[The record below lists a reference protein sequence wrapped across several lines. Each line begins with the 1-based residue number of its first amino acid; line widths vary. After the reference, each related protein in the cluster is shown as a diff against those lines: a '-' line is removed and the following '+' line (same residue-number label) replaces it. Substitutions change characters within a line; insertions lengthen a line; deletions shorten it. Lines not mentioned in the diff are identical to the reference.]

1 MMIKTGK
8 KDYIW
13 SYIAYILRFGVNL
26 FVFPLVLKILNPSE
40 YGLWVTFASLGVIV
54 NLFDFGFSSTLLRNM
69 TYVWS
74 GASDLQEEG
83 YKPLTADY
91 IRDDRTFVLTFQTC
105 QRIYLFI
112 ALIAFVISNTA
123 GIAYVLYII
132 RDIYTVEYLIA
143 WIIYGISIS
152 LNLYY
157 AYWAVSLKSVG
168 AIAQSQ
174 KATVFGFLVQIAISY
189 IGLLLGG
196 GIIVL
201 SIAACLSGIIIRIM
215 SRAFFV
221 RYNNIGEILKRKTY
235 SINKQERIDS
245 FRTMWFNAK
254 RAGISSVATVSMIQ
268 STTIFSS
275 AYYGV
280 AITGEYGLCFQLL
293 SALTGISQ
301 IHYQTSLPQLT
312 QARLMNDLKKCQN
325 LFSTSIVMSWLIY
338 VIGVLTII
346 IFGKPILL
354 LLESQTSL
362 NIPILII
369 MALYMLGEMNYSMH
383 ASYISLE
390 NKLPFVSSVVIT
402 SIAVIALSFINVQTS
417 YGILGLLMIR
427 LLIESI
433 YIFWKWPVTA
443 HQQLQMSSVKIVCTG
458 FKEWY
463 IIIKRQLDKLKIKKT

>member
-1 MMIKTGK
+1 MIIKTSK

-13 SYIAYILRFGVNL
+13 SYLAYILRFGVNL

-40 YGLWVTFASLGVIV
+40 YGLWVTFASIGIIV

-74 GASDLQEEG
+74 GASDLQQEG
-83 YKPLTADY
+83 YKTLSGDY
-91 IRDDRTFVLTFQTC
+91 TRDDRVFVLTFQTC
-105 QRIYLFI
+105 QRIYLVI
-112 ALIAFVISNTA
+112 ALMAFIISNTA
-123 GIAYVLYII
+123 GVAYVLYII

-174 KATVFGFLVQIAISY
+174 KATVFGFLIQIIISY
-189 IGLLLGG
+189 LGLLSGG
-196 GIIVL
+196 GIIAL
-201 SIAACLSGIIIRIM
+201 AIAACLGGIVIRIM
-215 SRAFFV
+215 SKIYFM
-221 RYNNIGEILKRKTY
+221 RYNNIGEILRRKTY
-235 SINKQERIDS
+235 AIRKQERIDT
-245 FRTMWFNAK
+245 FKTMWFNAK
-254 RAGISSVATVSMIQ
+254 RAGVSSIATVSMIQ
-268 STTIFSS
+268 STTLFSS

-325 LFSTSIVMSWLIY
+325 IFSTSIVISWLIY

-362 NIPILII
+362 NIQILII
-369 MALYMLGEMNYSMH
+369 MALYMLGEMNYSLH

-390 NKLPFVSSVVIT
+390 NKLPFVNSVVIT
-402 SIAVIALSFINVQTS
+402 SITVILLSFLNIKTAF
-417 YGILGLLMIR
+417 GIIGLLGIR
-427 LLIESI
+427 LIIESA
-433 YIFWKWPVTA
+433 YIFWKWPYIA
-443 HQQLQMSSVKIVCTG
+443 HKQLEMSSIKIVYTG
-458 FKEWY
+458 LKEWY
-463 IIIKRQLDKLKIKKT
+463 IIIKRQFDKLKRKST